1 MTFCPLNESLSGRHF
16 SPGLAGEYGTD
27 IWVYRL
33 LKQAETQSC
42 GQARPSNPVEIYPPQ
57 GGRLHFMLPNG
68 SWAVIAV
75 GVLELHSAK
84 SSSQ

>member
-1 MTFCPLNESLSGRHF
+1 MIFCPLNEFLSGRHF

-33 LKQAETQSC
+33 VKQAEIQSC

-57 GGRLHFMLPNG
+57 GAAAFY
-68 SWAVIAV
+68 AVQRQLS
-75 GVLELHSAK
+75 GYCSRGT
-84 SSSQ
+84 